1 MRGRNV
7 RRIALLSVVAWTR
20 RCRAWGRAVRAFG
33 LTLLWFGTA
42 LVSPSLAAEFES
54 PPVVDHRRVELR
66 WQPDA
71 DDPFYNGNTVLLISR
86 RLDLIHSPGERVQFV
101 RLTNLTGEGYSYAAG
116 DDVIKRWRVSDGMIL
131 SELPIPAGEEPVD
144 LAIHPSNAS
153 LLMAF
158 RSGRVAIWDTRTNN
172 PPSVFEVSDSPLHQV
187 MFYRGTSD
195 PNDRRL
201 IVAGESDTVRVWED
215 SIRVTHNLRIPDGPT
230 YAVDIDRLSEWVV
243 TAGAGGRAR
252 VWQLSRPFTP
262 RFQTTF
268 LHRAPI
274 RDVEI
279 SLDGRRMVTADE
291 SGQIRL
297 WTFPNATLIDSVD
310 TGVSGAPLLE
320 FSVPDG
326 AILSAY
332 LPDGRLQLYDGRT
345 LTLYRESSIS
355 SSGGTAFDIAPE
367 GRPTALGDNNG
378 VITIARAGQCIP
390 SAEDPVCFGGYKI
403 WRNTRPD
410 TVGIKLMRVYG
421 FGDSTWSFV
430 QDVRS
435 FVDPDS
441 VILRRQ
447 PPQDDPDVEQGEDPL
462 AGPHDGVPYFYS
474 ITRFE
479 RHFLNGAVFDVY
491 PTPIM
496 AGFYR
501 DPGSEVPTAI
511 VPRPAGREQT
521 PLLLNVYVVPNPYE
535 RGNVP
540 WDAVAG
546 AHVEFRNLPPEA
558 TISIHNMAGDQVRVI
573 HHGADTWG
581 RSTSTESWDLKNG
594 SGKEVA
600 SGVYVYQVTTPS
612 GEVIQGYFTVIL

>member
-1 MRGRNV
+1 M
-7 RRIALLSVVAWTR
+7 APASQ
-20 RCRAWGRAVRAFG
+20 
-33 LTLLWFGTA
+33 
-42 LVSPSLAAEFES
+42 AAEFES

-66 WQPDA
+66 WRPDA
-71 DDPFYNGNTVLLISR
+71 DDPFFNGNTVLLISR
-86 RLDLIHSPGERVQFV
+86 RFDLIHAPGESVEFI
-101 RLTNLTGEGYSYAAG
+101 RLTNLTGLGYSYAAG
-116 DDVIKRWRVSDGMIL
+116 DDVIKQWRISDGTIL
-131 SELPIPAGEEPVD
+131 RELPIPPGEEPID

-158 RSGRVAIWDTRTNN
+158 RSGRVAIWDTRTQD
-172 PPSVFEVSDSPLHQV
+172 PPSIHEVSDSPLHQV
-187 MFYRGTSD
+187 MFFRGTSD

-215 SIRVTHNLRIPDGPT
+215 SIRVSHNLRVPDGPT

-262 RFQTTF
+262 RFQTTV
-268 LHRAPI
+268 HRAPI

-279 SLDGRRMVTADE
+279 SLDGSRMATADDD
-291 SGQIRL
+291 GQIRL

-310 TGVSGAPLLE
+310 TGVTGAPLLE

-326 AILSAY
+326 SILSAY
-332 LPDGRLQLYDGRT
+332 LPDGRLQLYDGRQ
-345 LTLYRESSIS
+345 LTLYRESDIS
-355 SSGGTAFDIAPE
+355 TSGGTALDIAPE
-367 GRPTALGDNNG
+367 GRPTALGDANG

-410 TVGIKLMRVYG
+410 TVGIQLLRVYG
-421 FGDSTWSFV
+421 FGDSTWSFAG
-430 QDVRS
+430 DFRS

-441 VILRRQ
+441 VILRTQ
-447 PPQDDPDVEQGEDPL
+447 PPQDDEIEDELEQGDDPV

-474 ITRFE
+474 ITRFN

-491 PTPIM
+491 PTPI
-496 AGFYR
+496 AEGFYR
-501 DPGSEVPTAI
+501 DPGSNAPTAI

-521 PLLLNVYVVPNPYE
+521 PLLLDVYVVPNPYE
-535 RGNVP
+535 RGEVP
-540 WDAVAG
+540 WDAVG
-546 AHVEFRNLPPEA
+546 GSHVEFRNLPRVA
-558 TISIHNMAGDQVRVI
+558 TIAIHNMAGDQVRVL
-573 HHGADTWG
+573 HHDDDAYGESRA
-581 RSTSTESWDLKNG
+581 TESWDLRNG

-600 SGVYVYQVTTPS
+600 SGVYLYQVTTPS